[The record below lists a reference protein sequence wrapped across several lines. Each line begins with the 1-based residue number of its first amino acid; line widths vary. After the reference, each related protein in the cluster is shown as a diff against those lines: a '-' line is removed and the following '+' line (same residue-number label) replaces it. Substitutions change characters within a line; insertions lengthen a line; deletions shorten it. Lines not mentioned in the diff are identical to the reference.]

1 MPTIDSRFTW
11 KGAFHVLSHDSPMR
25 WFTISTNPI
34 FWGHH
39 SIGQKKFSVQSPQ
52 ENTGPWI
59 SWFIWM
65 KIWPNPISS
74 YFWTMKWL
82 PFHSLGGIQNPYPTP
97 YGKGWD
103 LCSLSS
109 LIFLRGIEDCRLAT
123 KLHTLEALTIVDTLT
138 FIYTSSFCSSCLK
151 PPLLGYWLTIVIA
164 SIAHQQLWLQE
175 LLVLQGVPF
184 EAMIWQGALIC
195 D

>member
-1 MPTIDSRFTW
+1 MIHHFN
-11 KGAFHVLSHDSPMR
+11 KSH
-25 WFTISTNPI
+25 FL
-34 FWGHH
+34 GHH
-39 SIGQKKFSVQSPQ
+39 SIGQKKLSVQSPQ

-82 PFHSLGGIQNPYPTP
+82 PFHSPGGNSKPPYATQRMRLVLPFQ
-97 YGKGWD
+97 
-103 LCSLSS
+103 SH
-109 LIFLRGIEDCRLAT
+109 FLRGIEDCRLAT
-123 KLHTLEALTIVDTLT
+123 KLHTSEALAIVDSLT
-138 FIYTSSFCSSCLK
+138 FIFPFQLLLK
-151 PPLLGYWLTIVIA
+151 LPKSRLFWGYWLTIVIA

-184 EAMIWQGALIC
+184 EAKIWQGALIC